1 MKAYHHLIKG
11 PIITEKSHALKEAAN
26 KVTFRVAVKANKI
39 EIRKAIEELFKVKV
53 LGVNTIQMRGKKKRV
68 GRRDA
73 ARLEKHVTPPRERSR
88 LSTVKKWSVV
98 QPMEC
103 EKKTVLLKLAT

>member
-11 PIITEKSHALKEAAN
+11 PVITEKTHALREGAN

-53 LGVNTIQMRGKKKRV
+53 LGVNTIRLRGKKKRL
-68 GRRDA
+68 GRTEGVRPDWKKA
-73 ARLEKHVTPPRERSR
+73 IVTLAPGEKISGLEG
-88 LSTVKKWSVV
+88 L
-98 QPMEC
+98 
-103 EKKTVLLKLAT
+103 